1 MICDVPLW
9 RWRFLHTQPFPIPL
23 CEMMVL
29 LFMLRMSCASECGAM
44 GDRRW
49 LYADSALRV
58 CGHRCR
64 LGRGRAGAPVPSRRV
79 QAATGQ
85 PASRPRAR
93 RARPRPRRRA
103 PCPVRRRART
113 KGGPESQS
121 ASPFSSS
128 SCDHLVGSS
137 PHTAD
142 GSRDRPAVVM
152 CVPSQGLSQ
161 GPLTQARLPPW
172 VTCLLRSA
180 HSSSPSAL
188 TQTRRAPCRSAVAAV
203 ATRQCRAQR
212 PALH

>member
-1 MICDVPLW
+1 MQWVIEDGY
-9 RWRFLHTQPFPIPL
+9 TPIAL
-23 CEMMVL
+23 
-29 LFMLRMSCASECGAM
+29 CASAGTGA
-44 GDRRW
+44 GW
-49 LYADSALRV
+49 A
-58 CGHRCR
+58 G
-64 LGRGRAGAPVPSRRV
+64 GRPRPLPPC
-79 QAATGQ
+79 ATGQ